1 MSWFN
6 RLPIRLRSLFRRAGF
21 ESDMDQELLFRL
33 ESMIESNIRAG
44 MSADDARR
52 EALIAFGGLDKTKE
66 ECRETRWTRYLDR
79 SWGDLRYGARVLAKN
94 RGLTIVALIALS
106 LGIGANTAM
115 FSVVEAI
122 LLRPLP
128 YDTPDQLVVFTD
140 ESGDL
145 DTISPPYFRG
155 LRERNH
161 AFQALAMFESA
172 RKDLT
177 EAGQP
182 DIVKAGHVSAG
193 LFGVLRVKPICG
205 RGFTEEEDRPASP
218 RVVVLGNGLWQ
229 GRFGSDPNILGRT
242 LRLNGKPYT
251 VIGVMPTGFSFPD
264 RDTGLWTTFNVEN
277 PEAYDHPEDR
287 GAGVHTIARMRSGV
301 VPALAEEDVNQN
313 LAKISDI
320 YPQYR
325 HDTHVW
331 VTRLHPFLVGDVRP
345 ALLMLL
351 GAVNLVLLVACTNV
365 ATLMLIRAEER
376 RKEIAVRLA
385 LGAARGDLIRLL
397 AIESLLLSIIGCGI
411 GLLIARIV
419 LVAMIKL
426 APATIPRLDETALNV
441 PVLLFAFVI
450 SMFTTLVSG
459 VFPALKCS
467 RPSLSDA
474 LKEGWSK
481 SSVGTGRSWVRNAL
495 VVCQLTVA
503 VVLLVGAGL
512 MAKTFIHLFQLRLGF
527 DPRSVLTLRL
537 ELPWRENAYANRYQ
551 RLSFLKQACDRL
563 ESIPGVESVA
573 LVIALPLSSSSGSM
587 SFRDGQKSSQPDES
601 YWADFRIISAKYFQ
615 TMRIPVLRGRTFG
628 DSDGAQSSPAIII
641 NQSMA
646 KKFWP
651 TLDNPVGKQLW
662 RGNRP
667 CTVVG
672 VVADVR
678 SRSLGRQRDDV
689 SAMTLQ
695 AYLPLTADHLV
706 DTYVIRTRLSPLT
719 MVGAIRK
726 EIWTL
731 DKNQPTSEVATMEQR
746 VADFTSVP
754 RFYSVLLAS
763 FAVISVLLGSVG
775 LYGVISYSVT
785 TRTHEIGVR
794 IAVGAGR
801 QNILRMMLR
810 DGIVLACSGLVLG
823 LALGGLLRHLLV
835 KLVFELQP
843 NDPAAFI
850 SVALIFVIVAVVA
863 SLVPAYAASRVDP
876 LASLRC
882 E

>member
-1 MSWFN
+1 MDEE
-6 RLPIRLRSLFRRAGF
+6 LRFH
-21 ESDMDQELLFRL
+21 L
-33 ESMIESNIRAG
+33 ESMIESRIQAG
-44 MSADDARR
+44 MAADDARR
-52 EALIAFGGLDKTKE
+52 DALVALGGLDKTKE
-66 ECRETRWTRYLDR
+66 ECRETRWTRFLDR
-79 SWGDLRYGARVLAKN
+79 GWRDLRYGARVLARN
-94 RGLTIVALIALS
+94 RGFTVVALIALS

-128 YDTPDQLVVFTD
+128 YDTPDELVVFTD

-145 DTISPPYFRG
+145 DSISPPYFRG

-182 DIVKAGHVSAG
+182 DILKAAHVSAG
-193 LFGVLRVKPICG
+193 LFDVLRVKPICG

-229 GRFGSDPNILGRT
+229 RRFGGDPNILGKT
-242 LRLNGKPYT
+242 LRLNGSLYT
-251 VIGVMPTGFSFPD
+251 VIGIMPAGFSFPD
-264 RDTGLWTTFNVEN
+264 RDTELWTTFNVEN
-277 PEAYDHPEDR
+277 PEFYNQPQGR
-287 GAGVHTIARMRSGV
+287 CSGFNTVARMRSGV
-301 VPALAEEDVNQN
+301 IPALAEEDVNQS
-313 LAKISDI
+313 LAQISTV
-320 YPQYR
+320 YPQYQ

-331 VTRLHPFLVGDVRP
+331 VTRMHRFLVGDVRS
-345 ALLMLL
+345 ALLILL
-351 GAVNLVLLVACTNV
+351 VAVNLVLLVACTNV

-385 LGAARGDLIRLL
+385 LGAGRGDLIRLL
-397 AIESLLLSIIGCGI
+397 ATESLLLSVIGCGL

-419 LVAMIKL
+419 LAAMIRL
-426 APATIPRLDETALNV
+426 APATIPRLDETALNAS
-441 PVLLFAFVI
+441 VLLFAFAI

-459 VFPALKCS
+459 VFPAMKCS

-474 LKEGWSK
+474 LKEGWSQW
-481 SSVGTGRSWVRNAL
+481 SAGTGRSWVRNAL

-512 MAKTFIHLFQLRLGF
+512 MAKTLIHLFQLHLGF

-551 RLSFLKQACDRL
+551 RLSFLKETCDRL

-573 LVIALPLSSSSGSM
+573 LVIALPLSSSSGSRP
-587 SFRDGQKSSQPDES
+587 FRDGQKSSQLDEC

-615 TMRIPVLRGRTFG
+615 TMRIPVLRGRAFG

-641 NQSMA
+641 NQNMA

-651 TLDNPVGKQLW
+651 TVNNPVGKQLW
-662 RGNRP
+662 SGKGP
-667 CTVVG
+667 LYTVVG

-678 SRSLGRQRDDV
+678 SRPLGRPRDDL
-689 SAMTLQ
+689 SATTLQ
-695 AYLPLTADHLV
+695 AYFPLTDNHLV

-719 MVGAIRK
+719 MVEAIRK
-726 EIWTL
+726 EIWRL
-731 DKNQPTSEVATMEQR
+731 DKNQPISAVATMEQR
-746 VADFTSVP
+746 VTDFTSVP
-754 RFYSVLLAS
+754 RFYAVFLAS
-763 FAVISVLLGSVG
+763 FALISVLLGSVG

-794 IAVGAGR
+794 IAIGADR

-823 LALGGLLRHLLV
+823 LVIGGLLSRLLV
-835 KLVFELQP
+835 KLVYEVQP
-843 NDPAAFI
+843 NDPAALI
-850 SVALIFVIVAVVA
+850 SVSLLFVTVAVVA